1 MSAAATPSSDP
12 AAGAPLPRG
21 IEVRAIEVRPPSARG
36 EALGVLRVAALIVG
50 ASWIY
55 LANAVAPAGREARL
69 ESSRPP
75 YQKLFRELAPP
86 AQRMFRELQEGLLE
100 AENAR
105 AASGRWPEAAALAAQ
120 GIPPFAADPAAGAAA
135 RAPGRYGWTLR
146 RAGLVVN
153 YLGVPARG
161 GQPVFLLLIQ
171 EPDPLATPHG
181 AAPAD
186 EEHHTLADGTLLH
199 VSIWMRPGGPPPRD
213 GAVAVP
219 AAEGWTQLL
228 VGPASAEGSA

>member
-1 MSAAATPSSDP
+1 MGKLRVLSGQHTSSSDP

-21 IEVRAIEVRPPSARG
+21 IEVRPPSARG
-36 EALGVLRVAALIVG
+36 EALGVLRVAALILG

-55 LANAVAPAGREARL
+55 IANATAPAGREARM

-161 GQPVFLLLIQ
+161 GQ
-171 EPDPLATPHG
+171 
-181 AAPAD
+181 
-186 EEHHTLADGTLLH
+186 
-199 VSIWMRPGGPPPRD
+199 
-213 GAVAVP
+213 
-219 AAEGWTQLL
+219 
-228 VGPASAEGSA
+228 